1 MIKSEKSAL
10 HHAVD
15 ITYLFHCEVAA
26 SDAMGLFAVYPCM
39 FFRPEENTLF
49 SKRFD
54 YAGFRKPLN
63 VYIGNENDRTGAA
76 LPTNGRFEITGDF
89 HFHRLRTMGAA
100 GVNGYG

>member
-26 SDAMGLFAVYPCM
+26 PDTMGLFAVDPCM

-54 YAGFRKPLN
+54 DAGFLKRLN
-63 VYIGNENDRTGAA
+63 VYIGNENDRTGTT
-76 LPTNGRFEITGDF
+76 LSTNYRFEITGDF
-89 HFHRLRTMGAA
+89 FSKLS
-100 GVNGYG
+100 